1 MTDPKEKH
9 STSGGFKIPQGNYGK
24 NNQSLLTKPDL
35 KENIPEKAN
44 LSRKEMMKH
53 LGVADQIETD
63 NEFLEEPFTDSQ
75 LLETIK
81 NKRDIADLVINNIE
95 KNIGKIQ
102 MHREHLKIV
111 LFFSP
116 IFF

>member
-24 NNQSLLTKPDL
+24 NNPSLLTNTDL

-44 LSRKEMMKH
+44 LSRKEMMEH
-53 LGVADQIETD
+53 LGVVDQRETY
-63 NEFLEEPFTDSQ
+63 NEFIEEPFTDSQ

-81 NKRDIADLVINNIE
+81 NKRDVADLVINNIE
-95 KNIGKIQ
+95 KNIEKIQ
-102 MHREHLKIV
+102 LHREHLKIV
-111 LFFSP
+111 GFFP
-116 IFF
+116 RIFF